1 MRQKKGINKYHTFM
15 KRGQKGSPKILE
27 PVLLEDQVKTEKKPV
42 PVSWGK
48 GVWGGGAGEDNPH
61 EETRKTQSTRRK
73 IS

>member
-27 PVLLEDQVKTEKKPV
+27 PVLLEDQVKTE
-42 PVSWGK
+42 
-48 GVWGGGAGEDNPH
+48 N

>member
-48 GVWGGGAGEDNPH
+48 GGREGEDNPH